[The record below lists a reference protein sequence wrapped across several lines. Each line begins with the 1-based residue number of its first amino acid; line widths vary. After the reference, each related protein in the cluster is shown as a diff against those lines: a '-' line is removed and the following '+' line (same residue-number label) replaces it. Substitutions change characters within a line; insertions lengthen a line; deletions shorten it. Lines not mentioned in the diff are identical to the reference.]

1 MWQKYI
7 VGLVVNGRIVAL
19 LENAEKVIN
28 QSFVFVSTKF

>member
-7 VGLVVNGRIVAL
+7 VGRVVYGRKIAL
-19 LENAEKVIN
+19 LENAEKFIN